1 MEQDSDA
8 ELMVKTRMGDQQAF
22 ALLVDRHKDVLV
34 NLLTRLTGTR
44 DRAEDL
50 AQEAFLRL
58 YQHADRYIE
67 QGKLLPYL
75 YQIASNLVRTEERR
89 RRRWRLL
96 LPFVSYASAS
106 ITPHQQ
112 EYGVLQ
118 TEAQAQVSAAI
129 AQLPLV
135 YRVPLV
141 LHEIEGLAYEEIAT
155 ICGVPEG
162 TVKSRINRGRQ
173 RLRERLAPYWS
184 GVATCQTTST

>member
-1 MEQDSDA
+1 MESDSDA
-8 ELMVKTRMGDQQAF
+8 ELMARTRRGDQQAF
-22 ALLVDRHKDVLV
+22 AVVVDRYKDALI
-34 NLLTRLTGTR
+34 NLLTRLTGAR

-58 YQHADRYIE
+58 YQHADRYVE

-96 LPFVSYASAS
+96 LPFVSQATAG

-118 TEAQAQVSAAI
+118 TEVQAQVSTAI

-135 YRVPLV
+135 YRMPLV
-141 LHEIEGLAYEEIAT
+141 LHEIEGLSYDEIAS

-173 RLRERLAPYWS
+173 RLREQLAPYWS
-184 GVATCQTTST
+184 GVASCQTTST